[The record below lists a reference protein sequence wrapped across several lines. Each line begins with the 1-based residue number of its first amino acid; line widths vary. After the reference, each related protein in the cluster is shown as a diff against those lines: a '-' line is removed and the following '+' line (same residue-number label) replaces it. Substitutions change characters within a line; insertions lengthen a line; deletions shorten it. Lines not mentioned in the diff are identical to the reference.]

1 MTLVIPV
8 SSDVESKLRERAAA
22 EGEDPTEYA
31 ARLLAQAVSRP
42 SVEQLLAPFRKQV
55 ADSGMDDE
63 QVDEFFR
70 EQLDA
75 IRRDAKANPT

>member
-22 EGEDPTEYA
+22 EGEDPAHYA
-31 ARLLAQAVSRP
+31 ARLLAEAVARP

-55 ADSGMDDE
+55 AESGMSDE
-63 QVDEFFR
+63 QLDEFFR

-75 IRRDAKANPT
+75 TRRDAKANPT